1 MVDDQ
6 RLTMAINQ
14 QPIII
19 ISHLMA
25 HKELE
30 NFVVISTAIV
40 KRTLEIGGVNCHN
53 NIVYVNCDAGRM
65 FDLVQSLI
73 LVAKLVG

>member
-1 MVDDQ
+1 MVV
-6 RLTMAINQ
+6 NQ

-25 HKELE
+25 HKEPE

-53 NIVYVNCDAGRM
+53 SIVYVNCDAGRM